1 MIVKIGRVELT
12 EEEAQKIY
20 EEGKYIV
27 AASKIYQVHY
37 SKNAGWCG
45 SVVYKEPYGK
55 AFTRRGRFYVMG
67 GEEVNRMLERE
78 LLSKEKEGFSPLF

>member
-27 AASKIYQVHY
+27 AASKIYQIHY
-37 SKNAGWCG
+37 SRNAGYYG

-55 AFTRRGRFYVMG
+55 SFTRRGRFYVMS

-78 LLSKEKEGFSPLF
+78 LLR

>member
-27 AASKIYQVHY
+27 AASKIYQIHY
-37 SKNAGWCG
+37 SRNAGYYG
-45 SVVYKEPYGK
+45 SVVYK
-55 AFTRRGRFYVMG
+55 
-67 GEEVNRMLERE
+67 
-78 LLSKEKEGFSPLF
+78 

>member
-20 EEGKYIV
+20 EEGRYIV

-37 SKNAGWCG
+37 SRSAGWHG
-45 SVVYKEPYGK
+45 SVIYKEPYGK
-55 AFTRRGRFYVMG
+55 AFTKRGRFYVMS
-67 GEEVNRMLERE
+67 GEEVNQMLKIE
-78 LLSKEKEGFSPLF
+78 LLR

>member
-37 SKNAGWCG
+37 SKNAGWYS
-45 SVVYKEPYGK
+45 SVVYKEPDGK
-55 AFTRRGRFYVMG
+55 SFTRRGRFYVMG

-78 LLSKEKEGFSPLF
+78 LLR